1 MNSPCPHCKGKCCR
15 DIDSGYRGYR
25 TTHMA
30 AQVFMHHCDHC
41 EDGNI
46 PALNDNPNLDGT
58 DLAHPAWWRGND
70 AGLDGAVYQINKI
83 LDLIEAG
90 EEHNGKFNSQKL
102 NMLRDRLYQ
111 MYRK

>member
-1 MNSPCPHCKGKCCR
+1 MINQCQHCKGKCCR
-15 DIDSGYRGYR
+15 DIDFGYRVV
-25 TTHMA
+25 HMG
-30 AQVFMHHCDHC
+30 AQCYMHECDYC
-41 EDGNI
+41 DDGTEVK
-46 PALNDNPNLDGT
+46 PSSDPKLDGT